1 MNTSQEFREFY
12 DQSLKSTL
20 KSLDEIRKNR
30 LRAYLKLS
38 LFLLATLLLIIVA
51 GMQTWIPGV
60 VKGILILLLVIT
72 LFYWIYRIIRVK
84 KKFAYYSEFKSEVIR
99 PIIEFISEELTY
111 YPDRC
116 ISQGDYEKSRLFL
129 QDVDSFKGDDLV
141 RGKIDKT
148 ELRFSELHT
157 RYKTTGSKGET
168 HWHDIFKG
176 IFFIADFNKDF
187 EGSTILLPNNVGL
200 GFSFFKKIF
209 GLNRKEKLVEL
220 ADPEFAENFTCY
232 STDDIKAR
240 YILSPALMQRLNK
253 FHKKYPKNKVSLSFV
268 NGKVFVA
275 ITYKKDLF
283 EPGYWKSLVS
293 YPKVK
298 SYFDDIKLTVEIVHD
313 LNLNNRI
320 WTKE

>member
-12 DQSLKSTL
+12 DQSLESTL
-20 KSLDEIRKNR
+20 TSLDRLRKNR
-30 LRAYLKLS
+30 LKAYFRYS
-38 LFLLATLLLIIVA
+38 FYLFAIILLIILA
-51 GMQTWIPGV
+51 GTQSWIPDGL
-60 VKGILILLLVIT
+60 KGAVIILLVLTI
-72 LFYWIYRIIRVK
+72 FYWIYRLVK
-84 KKFAYYSEFKSEVIR
+84 VRKKYSYYSQFKSEVIR
-99 PIIEFISEELTY
+99 PIIEFISEELNY
-111 YPDRC
+111 FPDRC
-116 ISQGDYEKSRLFL
+116 ISKRDYEKSRLFL
-129 QDVDSFKGDDLV
+129 QGVDSFKGDDLV
-141 RGKIDKT
+141 QGKIEKT

-176 IFFIADFNKDF
+176 LFFIADFNKDF
-187 EGSTILLPNNVGL
+187 QGSTILLPANIGS

-220 ADPEFAENFTCY
+220 SDPEFADNFTCY

-240 YILSPALMQRLNK
+240 YILTPALMQRLNK
-253 FHKKYPKNKVSLSFV
+253 FHKKYPENKVSLSFV
-268 NGKVFVA
+268 NGKVFIA
-275 ITYKKDLF
+275 ITYKRDLF